1 MAIGYLG
8 KTKLAAN
15 INTAVYSVPAGK
27 FTTANV
33 AMCNIGDASAKI
45 RLAIVDGAAADIAD
59 EDYIEYGVDIPAGGV
74 LERTGLTLSAGE
86 TVVVWADKN
95 TIVVR
100 VHGYE
105 EA

>member
-8 KTKLAAN
+8 KIKLAA
-15 INTAVYSVPAGK
+15 ITNTAVYSVPAGK

-33 AMCNIGDASAKI
+33 NMCNIGDTAVKI
-45 RLAIVDGAAADIAD
+45 KLAIADGAAADLAD
-59 EDYIEYGVDIPAGGV
+59 EDYIEYGVDIPPCGI

-86 TVVVWADKN
+86 KVVAWADKGSV
-95 TIVVR
+95 TVR

-105 EA
+105 EE

>member
-8 KTKLAAN
+8 KTKLAAST
-15 INTAVYSVPAGK
+15 NTAVYSVPAGK

-45 RLAIVDGAAADIAD
+45 RLAIVDGSAADIAD
-59 EDYIEYGVDIPAGGV
+59 EDYIEYGVDVPAGGV

-86 TVVVWADKN
+86 TVVAWADKN

>member
-15 INTAVYSVPAGK
+15 MNTAVYSVPAGK

-45 RLAIVDGAAADIAD
+45 RLAIVDGAAADLAD

>member
-15 INTAVYSVPAGK
+15 MNTAVYSVPAGK

-45 RLAIVDGAAADIAD
+45 RLAIVDGAAADLAD

-86 TVVVWADKN
+86 TVVAWADKN
-95 TIVVR
+95 TIAVR

>member
-15 INTAVYSVPAGK
+15 MNTAVYSVPAGK

-45 RLAIVDGAAADIAD
+45 RLAIVDGAAADLAD

-86 TVVVWADKN
+86 TVVAWADKN

-105 EA
+105 EV

>member
-15 INTAVYSVPAGK
+15 MNTAVYSVPAGK

-45 RLAIVDGAAADIAD
+45 RLAIVDGAAADLAD

-86 TVVVWADKN
+86 TVAVWADKN
-95 TIVVR
+95 TIAVR

>member
-15 INTAVYSVPAGK
+15 MNTAVYSVPAGK

-45 RLAIVDGAAADIAD
+45 RLAIVDGAVAALAE

-86 TVVVWADKN
+86 TVVVWADKGSV
-95 TIVVR
+95 TVR

>member
-1 MAIGYLG
+1 MKIGRLG
-8 KTKLAAN
+8 VVKPAKSTNTAAYTVPAAN
-15 INTAVYSVPAGK
+15 TASCSVM
-27 FTTANV
+27 
-33 AMCNIGDASAKI
+33 MCNIGDYSAKI
-45 RLAIVDGAAADIAD
+45 RLAIVDGAASDLAD

-86 TVVVWADKN
+86 TVVAWADKN

>member
-45 RLAIVDGAAADIAD
+45 RLAIVDGAAADLAE

-86 TVVVWADKN
+86 TVVARADKN
-95 TIVVR
+95 TIAVR

>member
-15 INTAVYSVPAGK
+15 MNTAVYSVPAGK

-45 RLAIVDGAAADIAD
+45 RLAIVDGAAADLAD
-59 EDYIEYGVDIPAGGV
+59 EDYVEYGVDIPAGGV

-86 TVVVWADKN
+86 SVVAWADKN

>member
-15 INTAVYSVPAGK
+15 MNTAVYSVPAGK

-45 RLAIVDGAAADIAD
+45 RLAIVDGAAAELAD
-59 EDYIEYGVDIPAGGV
+59 EDYIEYGTSIPAGGV

-86 TVVVWADKN
+86 TVVAWADKN

-105 EA
+105 EV

>member
-15 INTAVYSVPAGK
+15 MNTAVYSVPAGK

-45 RLAIVDGAAADIAD
+45 RLAIVDGAAVDLAD
-59 EDYIEYGVDIPAGGV
+59 EDYIEYGTSIPAGGIF
-74 LERTGLTLSAGE
+74 ERSALTLSAGE
-86 TVVVWADKN
+86 TVVVWADKGSV
-95 TIVVR
+95 TVR

>member
-15 INTAVYSVPAGK
+15 MNTAVYSVPAGK

-45 RLAIVDGAAADIAD
+45 RLAIVDGAVADLAD

-86 TVVVWADKN
+86 TVVAWADKN

>member
-15 INTAVYSVPAGK
+15 MNTAVYSVPAGK

-45 RLAIVDGAAADIAD
+45 RLAIVDGAAADLAD

-86 TVVVWADKN
+86 TVVAWADKN

-105 EA
+105 ES

>member
-15 INTAVYSVPAGK
+15 MNTAVYSVPAGK

-45 RLAIVDGAAADIAD
+45 RLAIVDGAASDLAD

-86 TVVVWADKN
+86 TVVAWADKN

>member
-8 KTKLAAN
+8 KTKLAAST
-15 INTAVYSVPAGK
+15 NTAVYSVPAGK

-33 AMCNIGDASAKI
+33 AMCNIGNASAKI
-45 RLAIVDGAAADIAD
+45 RLAIVDGAAADLAD

-86 TVVVWADKN
+86 TVVAWADKN

>member
-15 INTAVYSVPAGK
+15 MNTAVYSVPEGK

-45 RLAIVDGAAADIAD
+45 RLAIVDGAAADLAD

-86 TVVVWADKN
+86 TVVAWADKN

>member
-1 MAIGYLG
+1 MKIGRLG
-8 KTKLAAN
+8 VVKLAKSTN
-15 INTAVYSVPAGK
+15 IAAYTVPAANTASCSVM
-27 FTTANV
+27 V
-33 AMCNIGDASAKI
+33 CNIGDYSAKI
-45 RLAIVDGAAADIAD
+45 RLAIVDGAVADLAD

-86 TVVVWADKN
+86 TVVAWADKN

>member
-45 RLAIVDGAAADIAD
+45 RLAIVDGSAADIAD
-59 EDYIEYGVDIPAGGV
+59 EDYIEYGVDVPSGGV

-86 TVVVWADKN
+86 TVVAWADKN

>member
-1 MAIGYLG
+1 MSIGYLG

-15 INTAVYSVPAGK
+15 TNTAVYSVPSGK
-27 FTTANV
+27 YTTANV

-45 RLAIVDGAAADIAD
+45 RLAIVDGAASDLAD

>member
-8 KTKLAAN
+8 KTKLAAST
-15 INTAVYSVPAGK
+15 NTAVYSVPAGK

-86 TVVVWADKN
+86 TVVAWADKN

>member
-45 RLAIVDGAAADIAD
+45 RLAIVNGAAADLAD
-59 EDYIEYGVDIPAGGV
+59 EDYIEYGTSIPAGGIF
-74 LERTGLTLSAGE
+74 ERSALTLSSGE
-86 TVVVWADKN
+86 AVVAWADKDA
-95 TIVVR
+95 IAVR
-100 VHGYE
+100 VHGVE
-105 EA
+105 EE

>member
-15 INTAVYSVPAGK
+15 MNTAVYSVPAGK

-45 RLAIVDGAAADIAD
+45 RLAIVDGAVADLAD

-86 TVVVWADKN
+86 TVVAWADKN

-105 EA
+105 EV

>member
-45 RLAIVDGAAADIAD
+45 RLAIVDGAAADLAD

-86 TVVVWADKN
+86 TVVAWADKN

>member
-15 INTAVYSVPAGK
+15 MNTAVYSVPAGK

-45 RLAIVDGAAADIAD
+45 RLAIVDGAAADLAD

-86 TVVVWADKN
+86 TVVAWADKN

>member
-8 KTKLAAN
+8 KTKLAAST
-15 INTAVYSVPAGK
+15 NTAVYSVPAGK

-45 RLAIVDGAAADIAD
+45 RLAIVDGAAAALAE

-86 TVVVWADKN
+86 TVVAWADKN

>member
-15 INTAVYSVPAGK
+15 MNTAVYSVPAGK

-45 RLAIVDGAAADIAD
+45 RLAIVDGAAADLAD
-59 EDYIEYGVDIPAGGV
+59 EDYIEYGVDVPSGGV

-86 TVVVWADKN
+86 TVVAWADKN

>member
-8 KTKLAAN
+8 KTKLAAST
-15 INTAVYSVPAGK
+15 NTAVYSVPAGK

-45 RLAIVDGAAADIAD
+45 RLAIVDGAAADLAD

-86 TVVVWADKN
+86 TVIAWADKN

>member
-45 RLAIVDGAAADIAD
+45 RLAIVDGAVADLAD

-86 TVVVWADKN
+86 TVVAWADKN
-95 TIVVR
+95 TIAVR

>member
-8 KTKLAAN
+8 KTKLAEN
-15 INTAVYSVPAGK
+15 MNTAVYSVPAGK

-33 AMCNIGDASAKI
+33 AMCNIGDYSAKI
-45 RLAIVDGAAADIAD
+45 RLAIVDGAAADLAD

-86 TVVVWADKN
+86 TVVAWADKN

>member
-45 RLAIVDGAAADIAD
+45 RLAIVDGSAADIAD
-59 EDYIEYGVDIPAGGV
+59 EDYIEYGVDIPSGGV

-86 TVVVWADKN
+86 TVVAWADKN

>member
-45 RLAIVDGAAADIAD
+45 RLAIVDGAVADLAD

-86 TVVVWADKN
+86 TVVAWADKN

>member
-8 KTKLAAN
+8 KTKLAEST
-15 INTAVYSVPAGK
+15 NTAVYSVPAGK

-45 RLAIVDGAAADIAD
+45 RLAIVDGAAADLAD

-74 LERTGLTLSAGE
+74 LERTGITLSAGE
-86 TVVVWADKN
+86 TVVAWADK
-95 TIVVR
+95 TTVSVR

>member
-15 INTAVYSVPAGK
+15 MNTAVYSVPAGK

-45 RLAIVDGAAADIAD
+45 RLAIVDGAAAELAD
-59 EDYIEYGVDIPAGGV
+59 EDYVEYGVDIPAGGV

-86 TVVVWADKN
+86 TVVAWADKN

>member
-15 INTAVYSVPAGK
+15 MNTAVYSVPAGK

-45 RLAIVDGAAADIAD
+45 RLAIVDGAAAALAD

-74 LERTGLTLSAGE
+74 LERTGLTLSTGE
-86 TVVVWADKN
+86 TVVAWADKN

>member
-8 KTKLAAN
+8 KTKLAAST
-15 INTAVYSVPAGK
+15 NTAVYSVPAGK

-45 RLAIVDGAAADIAD
+45 RLAIVDGAAADLAD
-59 EDYIEYGVDIPAGGV
+59 EDYIEYGVDIPSGGV

-86 TVVVWADKN
+86 TVVAWADKN

>member
-8 KTKLAAN
+8 KTKLAAST
-15 INTAVYSVPAGK
+15 NTAVYSVPAGK

-45 RLAIVDGAAADIAD
+45 RLAIVDGAAAELAD
-59 EDYIEYGVDIPAGGV
+59 EDYVEYGVDIPAGGV

-86 TVVVWADKN
+86 TVVAWADKN
-95 TIVVR
+95 TIAVR

>member
-8 KTKLAAN
+8 KTKLAAST
-15 INTAVYSVPAGK
+15 NTAVYSVPAGK

-45 RLAIVDGAAADIAD
+45 RLAIVDGAVAALAQ
-59 EDYIEYGVDIPAGGV
+59 EDYIEYGVNIPAGGV

-86 TVVVWADKN
+86 TVVAWADKN

-105 EA
+105 ES